1 MPICTGGRGY
11 NANGCFLRGL
21 QQCVIADGGQSNWGA
36 ILDGDSTEF
45 LAYMTQLSGA
55 RGKFTTDITEHPF
68 ADNIANTPF
77 FRFPAFDVTL
87 ASGLG
92 LEHEEG
98 LELAANWNGWLR
110 AQEGT
115 GACAAVAGI
124 FWET

>member
-77 FRFPAFDVTL
+77 LSFPCIRRHTRQR
-87 ASGLG
+87 LG
-92 LEHEEG
+92 I
-98 LELAANWNGWLR
+98 
-110 AQEGT
+110 
-115 GACAAVAGI
+115 GARGGAGARG
-124 FWET
+124 